1 VLSIRCPCSASFT
14 AQDGLLQF
22 AAVAQRAPGALHV
35 IAERGVRHLASVPHL
50 PEQLVAGQHAVAMPD
65 QVDEEVEHLGLHR
78 NDLAPVDDP
87 KLRDIDREIAHPV
100 LLVVCQGFFSRDPAA
115 VVKTLPNRCAPVIHE
130 GGGADTLGHRDSSTT
145 RENDMPTPLQILM
158 DPISLIVLGI
168 YGALI
173 LLEAPF
179 PARTLPRVKGWKTR
193 AMLVFAVCTT
203 VPNASTPSAP
213 STSAPWTSSASRS

>member
-1 VLSIRCPCSASFT
+1 
-14 AQDGLLQF
+14 
-22 AAVAQRAPGALHV
+22 
-35 IAERGVRHLASVPHL
+35 
-50 PEQLVAGQHAVAMPD
+50 
-65 QVDEEVEHLGLHR
+65 
-78 NDLAPVDDP
+78 
-87 KLRDIDREIAHPV
+87 
-100 LLVVCQGFFSRDPAA
+100 
-115 VVKTLPNRCAPVIHE
+115 
-130 GGGADTLGHRDSSTT
+130 
-145 RENDMPTPLQILM
+145 MPTPLQILM